1 LFSHCLGKKEKGVWI
16 DMRKLALV
24 LSISLVV
31 LLSACGGGASK
42 DSIDVIK
49 FADAGWDSIRV
60 HNSIARTIVE
70 EGYGYDTEETNG
82 TSAATFQALEKG
94 DLSVY
99 MEVWTDNLKEIY
111 EKALDK
117 GTILS
122 LSTNFDDNSQGLYV
136 PTYVIEGDKERGIE
150 PIAPDLKT
158 VEDLAKYPDIFQ
170 DPEDKSKGRIIGGPS
185 SWVVSEHLETK
196 VETYGLD
203 ETYNYLAPGSDS
215 AIVASLVGAYSKGE
229 PWVGYYWSP
238 TWVTAKYDLTL
249 LEDNPYDEA
258 VWNENKGTEFAPSDV
273 VIAVNKDL
281 ATQAE
286 DVVEFLKNYKTSN
299 ALTEDMLE
307 YMEETEA
314 DADET
319 AKWWMK
325 ENEDVWTEWV
335 SDEVAEKVKAALNK

>member
-1 LFSHCLGKKEKGVWI
+1 
-16 DMRKLALV
+16 MRKLALV

-60 HNSIARTIVE
+60 HNSIARTIVK
-70 EGYGYDTEETNG
+70 EGYGYDTEEING

-94 DLSVY
+94 DVSVY

-158 VEDLAKYPDIFQ
+158 VEDLAKYADVFQ

-185 SWVVSEHLETK
+185 SWIVSEHLATK

-215 AIVASLVGAYSKGE
+215 AIVASLVGAYTKGE

-299 ALTEDMLE
+299 ALTEDMLD
-307 YMEETEA
+307 YMEETES

-319 AKWWMK
+319 ARWWMK
-325 ENEDVWTEWV
+325 ENEDIWTEWV
-335 SDEVAEKVKAALNK
+335 SDEVAEKVKAALK